1 MSETSDWAFPEQLQP
16 RPEEL
21 HFDLRSALDSVVLLR
36 AEIPDDA
43 FTAPILGTDRA
54 GYGVVIRDDGLV
66 LTIGY
71 LITEAESMWLTA
83 NDGTLVRGHPVAYD
97 FATGFGLAQ
106 PLGRLGTPW
115 LPRGS
120 ATMLS
125 VGDDVTVVGHGGR
138 AHALKARLIAKREFA
153 GYWEYLLDEA
163 LFAAP
168 PHPQWGGAALLD
180 TAGRLVGI
188 GSLFVEQSIG
198 EERVQANMFVPVD
211 LLEPILDDL
220 LRFGRSPRPARPWL
234 GMYSTEADEH
244 LVVGALAK
252 GGPAES
258 AGVKPG
264 DVVLEVAGE
273 RTSGLADLFRKTW
286 RLGAAGVEVPLTL
299 TRNAEIV
306 RVRVRSADRRDFLRK
321 PALQ

>member
-1 MSETSDWAFPEQLQP
+1 
-16 RPEEL
+16 
-21 HFDLRSALDSVVLLR
+21 
-36 AEIPDDA
+36 
-43 FTAPILGTDRA
+43 
-54 GYGVVIRDDGLV
+54 
-66 LTIGY
+66 
-71 LITEAESMWLTA
+71 
-83 NDGTLVRGHPVAYD
+83 
-97 FATGFGLAQ
+97 
-106 PLGRLGTPW
+106 
-115 LPRGS
+115 GS
-120 ATMLS
+120 ATALA
-125 VGDDVTVVGHGGR
+125 VGDDVTVLGHGGR
-138 AHALKARLIAKREFA
+138 AHSLKARLIAKREFA

-180 TAGRLVGI
+180 SAGRLVGI

-198 EERVQANMFVPVD
+198 EEWVRATMFVPVD

-273 RTSGLADLFRKTW
+273 RTSPLADL
-286 RLGAAGVEVPLTL
+286 L
-299 TRNAEIV
+299 RNP
-306 RVRVRSADRRDFLRK
+306 SRRR
-321 PALQ
+321 P

>member
-36 AEIPDDA
+36 AEIPEDA
-43 FTAPILGTDRA
+43 FTASILGTDRA

-120 ATMLS
+120 AAMLS